1 MVDAADL
8 KSAVAKA
15 AYGFDS
21 RPRHSGN
28 TFAGAAGAGEAKAL
42 DTQLSAA
49 VNGCVGSHPHEQ
61 KEVRQAMTARGP
73 SALFIL
79 TALFSASAGCAFG
92 QRQSFANVQVAVTHR
107 GTTAIALAAHDRRP
121 YVVNGEK
128 SPTYVGTQRG
138 GFGNPFD
145 VTTKSDAAL
154 ATEFAAVLRRSLSAM
169 GYRVSTV
176 GTRPRLTRA
185 QITAALAQT
194 KATRLILLTVNEWT
208 TDTYNS
214 TDLSYD
220 LVLEVLD
227 GSGRVLARWAVKGED
242 SLGTSLFNPQA
253 VAREAAPQAL
263 QAKLSS
269 LINNASVAA
278 AVKETGPPAAVAQP
292 PEDPYDRA
300 VGGQ

>member
-1 MVDAADL
+1 
-8 KSAVAKA
+8 
-15 AYGFDS
+15 
-21 RPRHSGN
+21 
-28 TFAGAAGAGEAKAL
+28 
-42 DTQLSAA
+42 
-49 VNGCVGSHPHEQ
+49 
-61 KEVRQAMTARGP
+61 MTARGP

-79 TALFSASAGCAFG
+79 TALLGAPAGCAFG
-92 QRQSFANVQVAVTHR
+92 QQQSFANVQVAVTHR
-107 GTTAIALAAHDRRP
+107 GTTTIALAAHDRRP

-176 GTRPRLTRA
+176 GTRPSLTRA

-194 KATRLILLTVNEWT
+194 KATRWILLTVNEWA

-214 TDLSYD
+214 TNLSYY

-227 GSGRVLARWAVKGED
+227 GSGRVLARSAVKGED
-242 SLGTSLFNPQA
+242 NLGTSLLNPPA

-263 QAKLSS
+263 QAKLGE
-269 LINNASVAA
+269 LINDARVAA
-278 AVKETGPPAAVAQP
+278 AVKDMGPPAAVEQP